1 MVLALML
8 LLAGFAS
15 AQTKE
20 DARAVLQ
27 ELASSSRTAK
37 SWVAEGIQVGEM
49 TGPGMRIRNET
60 RFKVAYL
67 RPSKM
72 LSEGTTNETI
82 CGTDVIFPSGG
93 LTVCDGTDQWQHN
106 IPSTSFYRSPVNVS
120 ACRPEMGDFSKMAE
134 NLVSAALVGSDHVQF
149 AGAAR
154 ECALVRAEYSV
165 PMVPGFG
172 SAPSRSV
179 RTLCIDPVQR
189 LVLRDRVERGNGSD
203 MLWVE
208 TPTYS
213 SYTRDTDLPA
223 SLFQFQVPTGY
234 FEDDGPQPDLIV
246 ENGVYRLGMP
256 VSAPTLASKIEPS
269 YTAEALQARVSGI
282 VLVSFQV
289 TSDGNPDKVTVVR
302 GLGHGLDQ
310 KAVEAVGQWRF
321 RPGTKDGVP
330 VTVGPLKVAVSFRL
344 P

>member
-1 MVLALML
+1 MPR
-8 LLAGFAS
+8 S
-15 AQTKE
+15 TRKYTHCC
-20 DARAVLQ
+20 
-27 ELASSSRTAK
+27 RTAPIPQQGT
-37 SWVAEGIQVGEM
+37 SSQVGARCCVDGVP
-49 TGPGMRIRNET
+49 THRRQDAVPALCP
-60 RFKVAYL
+60 KVDAFT
-67 RPSKM
+67 P
-72 LSEGTTNETI
+72 
-82 CGTDVIFPSGG
+82 DSGA
-93 LTVCDGTDQWQHN
+93 T
-106 IPSTSFYRSPVNVS
+106 
-120 ACRPEMGDFSKMAE
+120 A
-134 NLVSAALVGSDHVQF
+134 
-149 AGAAR
+149 
-154 ECALVRAEYSV
+154 
-165 PMVPGFG
+165 
-172 SAPSRSV
+172 RSV

-208 TPTYS
+208 TTTYS